1 MSDPTQDNPAPG
13 SAFPATPPPLR
24 PGDKVDPYTIKE
36 QIGSGGSSV
45 VFKAVDELLGKQ
57 VAIKQFLLTGRDN
70 EPGLR
75 EKILTEARLHQTAA
89 AADPERLVQVVDVVD
104 GPHGLLLIS
113 EYISGPS
120 LEQILAQNTVPM
132 DVKQALGI
140 IAATAMALDTIHE
153 QGIVHLDLKPAN
165 ILMPRAGGL
174 KISDFGL
181 ATEINQQATPISGT
195 VRYMAPELVQ
205 GGKVDGRADIYA
217 LGIMAYEMLA
227 GREKFDEAFKLVLRD
242 QRNQA
247 IRWVKWHTNPKAQAP
262 SLNELA
268 PEVSPRLAEFVAKMM
283 HKDINQRVDSAKD
296 VLKAIKKHFAGK
308 DVAAADTQARGS
320 DKVADSSASPGD
332 TSVLPSKS
340 HGRLYAVIAAAVLV
354 LATGIVGF
362 YLFNQ
367 SRAERLAAIEKAS
380 TTMELAKEDY
390 REGAYESA
398 LAKFEQVS
406 QVPLAKDAFGRHA
419 RAGMFLAQGQLDVT
433 AGHFEEAIRAFE
445 NAAGLGDEYNDKAQ
459 PLIDDARQASAFAE
473 TSTRIEDM
481 IANQQFGEARK
492 ELQTWRDLAATE
504 REQQTLRSL
513 GAKLEDQQSRW
524 RVKDLIREAN
534 DLTSRGQRNEAIEV
548 LKTGPQKVAITDLL
562 AQLEAQAR
570 SDEAVTLA
578 EAALGR
584 GATQEAIQYFE
595 KALEAVPDNKLKE
608 RLTDLHSA
616 WHLEEGLRMLAA
628 GNTVGADQHLTESLG
643 YRPDNQ
649 RAREA
654 LAQIESTGRRLAF
667 IEAGDTAFARRD
679 YDTAIKQYQNAL
691 DLGVDGPLSD
701 KMATVRV
708 QVLLAQSRAALA
720 AGRIDEA
727 SEHVNQAQQL
737 AADNPD
743 VAAVV
748 HEVQVRGE
756 YVRHLKAGDEAR
768 ARSSFG
774 EAKRHYL
781 QAKEAMDT
789 PQVRAR
795 LDETEYD
802 HILALAREFIAA
814 EEYLSA
820 SAQLQIAASIR
831 MTDEVQALR
840 DEIEAKSPG
849 EASPTP

>member
-1 MSDPTQDNPAPG
+1 MSDPTPDPSPYPTA
-13 SAFPATPPPLR
+13 PPPLR
-24 PGDKVDPYTIKE
+24 PGDRVDPYTIKN

-45 VFKAVDELLGKQ
+45 VFKAVDELLGTK

-75 EKILTEARLHQTAA
+75 EKIRTEAKLHQKAA
-89 AADPERLVQVVDVVD
+89 AADPDRLVQVVDVVD

-120 LEQILAQNTVPM
+120 LEQILAQNTAPM
-132 DVKQALGI
+132 DIKQALGI
-140 IAATAMALDTIHE
+140 IAATAMALSTIHE

-262 SLNELA
+262 ALNELA
-268 PEVSPRLAEFVAKMM
+268 PEVSPKLAELIAQMM
-283 HKDINQRVDSAKD
+283 HKDIGQRVDSAKD
-296 VLKAIKKHFAGK
+296 VMDAIKKHFAGK
-308 DVAAADTQARGS
+308 EVAQSDKQSRGS
-320 DKVADSSASPGD
+320 DKVADSATSPGD
-332 TSVLPSKS
+332 TTVLPSQS
-340 HGRLYAVIAAAVLV
+340 HGRLYAIIAAVVLV
-354 LATGIVGF
+354 LVTCGVGF
-362 YLFNQ
+362 FLYNQ
-367 SRAERLAAIEKAS
+367 GRAEQLAALDKAR
-380 TTMELAKEDY
+380 TTMQLAKEDY
-390 REGAYESA
+390 REGAYEAA
-398 LAKFEQVS
+398 LAKYEQVT
-406 QVPLAKDAFGRHA
+406 QIPQAKDAFDRHA
-419 RAGMFLAQGQLDVT
+419 RAGIFLAQGQIDAA
-433 AGHFEEAIRAFE
+433 AGSYDEAIRAFE
-445 NAAGLGDEYNDKAQ
+445 NAAELGDEYKDKAQ
-459 PLIDDARQASAFAE
+459 PLIDDARQAGAFAE
-473 TSTRIEDM
+473 TSTRIEAL
-481 IANQQFGEARK
+481 IANQEFGEARK

-504 REQQTLRSL
+504 QEQQTLRSL

-524 RVKDLIREAN
+524 RVKNLISEAN
-534 DLTSRGQRNEAIEV
+534 TLTRQGKRNEAIEL

-562 AQLEAQAR
+562 EQLKAQAR
-570 SDEAVTLA
+570 SDESVTLA

-584 GATQEAIQYFE
+584 GDTQEAIQYFE
-595 KALEAVPDNKLKE
+595 KALEAVPDDKLKE
-608 RLTDLHSA
+608 RLTDLRSD
-616 WHLEEGLRMLAA
+616 WLLEEGLRMLAA
-628 GNTVGADQHLTESLG
+628 GNTVGADQMLTESLG
-643 YRPDNQ
+643 FRPNNK

-654 LAQIESTGRRLAF
+654 LAQIASTGRRIAF
-667 IEAGDTAFARRD
+667 IEAGDAAFARRD

-720 AGRIDEA
+720 DGRIDDA
-727 SEHVNQAQQL
+727 TEHVNQAQQL
-737 AADNPD
+737 AVDNPD

-748 HEVQVRGE
+748 HEVKVRGE

-768 ARSSFG
+768 ARSAFG
-774 EAKRHYL
+774 DAKRHYL

-789 PQVRAR
+789 PQISAR

-814 EEYLSA
+814 EEYPSA
-820 SAQLQIAASIR
+820 QAQLQIAASIR

-840 DEIEAKSPG
+840 DEIQEKSPTD
-849 EASPTP
+849 AAPTP